1 MHSGV
6 AGKIGPM
13 LYPQNFDVIV
23 VGGGHAGTEAALA
36 AARMGCKTLL
46 LSHNIETL
54 GQMSCNPSIGGIGKG
69 HLVKEVDALGGAMA
83 LATDEGGIQFRILNS
98 SKGPAVRATRAQ
110 ADRVLYKAAIRRM
123 LENQPNLWLFQQ
135 AVDDLMVEGD
145 RVVGAVTQVGIRFRS
160 QTVVL
165 TAGTFLDGKI
175 HVGLNNYAAG
185 RAGDPPAVSLSARLK
200 ELKLPQGRLKTGT
213 PPRLDGRSIDFSKC
227 QEQPGDG
234 VPGGMSPAMP
244 VFSFMGKVEQ
254 HPQQMPCWITHT
266 NERTH
271 DIIRSGFDRSPMFTG
286 KIEGVGPRYCPS
298 VEDKINRFADKDSHQ
313 IFLEPEGLTTHEY
326 YPNGISTSLPFDIQ
340 YALVRS
346 MAGLENAHILRPG
359 YAIEYDYFDPQH
371 LKSSFETKAIGG
383 LFFAGQINGTTG
395 YEEAAAQGLFAGINA
410 ALQAGAKTAWTQDI
424 WVPGRDEAY
433 LGVLV
438 DDLITKGVT
447 EPYRMFTSR
456 AEFRLQL
463 REDNA
468 DARLTETGRKLGLVD
483 DARWDAFSRKRD
495 AVSRETERLKA
506 IWVSPKNLAAAESE
520 RVLGKAIDHEYNLAD
535 LLRRPNVGYAGL
547 MSLDGGRY
555 ANPELPVAGVALDAF
570 SELDPL
576 DLDACMRGAPLDDA
590 SPVVVDAFVA
600 SVVEQ
605 VEIAAKYSGYIDRQ
619 KGEVE
624 RAAHYENLRLPADLD
639 YMQVSALSI
648 EARQRLSKLRPET
661 LGQASRLSGITPASI
676 SLLLI
681 HLKKGGFRGFAGKL
695 DADTVE
701 GSA

>member
-1 MHSGV
+1 MSQT
-6 AGKIGPM
+6 PYT
-13 LYPQNFDVIV
+13 YPQEFDVIV

-36 AARMGCKTLL
+36 AARMGSKTLL
-46 LSHNIETL
+46 LTHNIETL

-83 LATDEGGIQFRILNS
+83 LATDKGGIQFRILNS

-110 ADRVLYKAAIRRM
+110 ADRILYKAAIRET

-160 QTVVL
+160 RTVVL

-175 HVGLNNYAAG
+175 HVGLNHYAAG

-213 PPRLDGRSIDFSKC
+213 PPRIDGRSIDFSQC
-227 QEQPGDG
+227 ETQPGDG
-234 VPGGMSPAMP
+234 MPGGVNEGQLP
-244 VFSFMGKVEQ
+244 VFSFMGNAEM
-254 HPQQMPCWITHT
+254 HPAQMPCYITHT
-266 NERTH
+266 NARTH
-271 DIIRSGFDRSPMFTG
+271 EIIRSGFDRSPMFTG

-298 VEDKINRFADKDSHQ
+298 VEDKINRFADKESHQ

-326 YPNGISTSLPFDIQ
+326 YPNGISTSLPFDVQ
-340 YALVRS
+340 YELVRS
-346 MAGLENAHILRPG
+346 MKGLENAHILRPG
-359 YAIEYDYFDPQH
+359 YAIEYDYFDPRS
-371 LKSSFETKAIGG
+371 LKNSFETKQIQG

-395 YEEAAAQGLFAGINA
+395 YEEAAAQGLFAGLNA
-410 ALQAGAKTAWTQDI
+410 ALQCRGEGPWT
-424 WVPGRDEAY
+424 PRRDEAY

-468 DARLTETGRKLGLVD
+468 DMRLTEEGRKMGLVD

-506 IWVSPKNLAAAESE
+506 TWVNPRIVAAQEAE
-520 RVLGKAIDHEYNLAD
+520 RVLGKAMEREYNLFD
-535 LLRRPNVGYAGL
+535 LLRRPGVDYATL
-547 MSLDGGRY
+547 MSMNEGAYQTSDVSRETLG
-555 ANPELPVAGVALDAF
+555 AL
-570 SELDPL
+570 SE
-576 DLDACMRGAPLDDA
+576 
-590 SPVVVDAFVA
+590 

-605 VEIAAKYSGYIDRQ
+605 VEIGAKYSGYIDRQ
-619 KGEVE
+619 KDEVE
-624 RAAHYENLRLPADLD
+624 RAAHYEKLRLPAELD
-639 YMQVSALSI
+639 YMQVTALSF
-648 EARQRLSKLRPET
+648 EVRQKLQTHRPET
-661 LGQASRLSGITPASI
+661 LGQASRISGVTPAAI
-676 SLLLI
+676 SLLMV
-681 HLKKGGFRGFAGKL
+681 HLKKGGFKGFSTAQEVTT
-695 DADTVE
+695 A
-701 GSA
+701 